1 MLKKTIAPLLIVTVM
16 LFTLVP
22 SKAFAQTMAQP
33 KAAESE
39 HTLSEAQVKPKTDLK
54 AVFVKEMANVKTRT
68 LTAADYKLIEKKR
81 QAQASQQTTGN
92 SLTKREKIGLI
103 VFIVAMVA
111 ITTALLIRGINTEPN
126 CFEDIFNPACN

>member
-16 LFTLVP
+16 LFTLEL
-22 SKAFAQTMAQP
+22 SKVFAQTPAQP

-39 HTLSEAQVKPKTDLK
+39 HTLNNAPLKPQPDLK
-54 AVFVKEMANVKTRT
+54 AVFATEIMNAKNRT
-68 LTAADYKLIEKKR
+68 PTAADYKLMAKKQQ
-81 QAQASQQTTGN
+81 QATGN

-126 CFEDIFNPACN
+126 CFEDIFNPECN

>member
-16 LFTLVP
+16 LFTLEP
-22 SKAFAQTMAQP
+22 SKVFAQTLSQP

-39 HTLSEAQVKPKTDLK
+39 HTLSNAQVKPKPDLK
-54 AVFVKEMANVKTRT
+54 AVFATEIMNAKNRT
-68 LTAADYKLIEKKR
+68 PTAADYKLIAKKQQQ
-81 QAQASQQTTGN
+81 QAPGN

-111 ITTALLIRGINTEPN
+111 ITTALLIRGINTSPN
-126 CFEDIFNPACN
+126 CFEDIFNPECN